1 MANSKALRNVTIWLK
16 VIRVRFLLASLI
28 ATINGLAIASW
39 KGSILD
45 PFYAVL
51 TIGGVVCLHASVDLL
66 NDYWDYKRGIDII
79 TKRTKFSGGTG
90 VLPEKLLSPR
100 SVYSAGIIF
109 LLFGM
114 IIGIYFITIRG
125 IVILLILIFATIS
138 IYFYSTNIAN
148 AGLGEVFVTVK
159 GALVVLGS
167 FYVQTG
173 YVDFTAPYVG
183 VIVGLL
189 SANVLLINSFPD
201 HNADKKMGKKTLTVI
216 LGKKR
221 AVKVLVGI
229 IILIYCLI
237 TLGVILKI
245 LPLYSL
251 ISFLSLPLGYR
262 ALKRIYKE
270 HDDLN
275 ELVLSMSDTVLFS
288 RICGVL
294 IAISFIL

>member
-1 MANSKALRNVTIWLK
+1 
-16 VIRVRFLLASLI
+16 
-28 ATINGLAIASW
+28 
-39 KGSILD
+39 
-45 PFYAVL
+45 
-51 TIGGVVCLHASVDLL
+51 LHASVDLL

-109 LLFGM
+109 LIFGM

-189 SANVLLINSFPD
+189 SANVLLMNSFPD

-229 IILIYCLI
+229 IFLIYCLI

-270 HDDLN
+270 HDNLN